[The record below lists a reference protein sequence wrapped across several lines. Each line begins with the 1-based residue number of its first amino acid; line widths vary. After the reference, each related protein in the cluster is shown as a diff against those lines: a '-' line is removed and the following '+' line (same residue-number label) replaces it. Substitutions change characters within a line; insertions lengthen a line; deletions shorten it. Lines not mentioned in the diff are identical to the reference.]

1 MRIPAG
7 VTGVTGVLVGSVT
20 DGGTGGSG
28 EAGGAGGPW
37 MGVVVVPPAM
47 LDAPACTRHK
57 CFTPTV
63 LVSAVHRRPCT
74 FWH

>member
-1 MRIPAG
+1 MCIPAG
-7 VTGVTGVLVGSVT
+7 VRGVTGVLVGSVT

-47 LDAPACTRHK
+47 LDAVACT
-57 CFTPTV
+57 
-63 LVSAVHRRPCT
+63 HRQ
-74 FWH
+74 